1 MHVPLTAASRW
12 ADLAFILVVVL
23 DFFCL
28 GSARLNAAIRAV
40 AAQGVLL
47 SILAVLLAEPGQPIG
62 HVIALPLLALLVKGV
77 AIPRLLYRAMREAG
91 LRQEDRP
98 VVGFVPSLLLGA
110 LGVALAFAFSR
121 SLPLPSPEE
130 HGSLVPTALAT
141 AWTGLLLVI
150 SRTKAATQVLGFLV
164 FENGVFLIGLL
175 LSGVMPFMVEAGL
188 LLDLVAAVFVMG
200 IVMFHINREFSS
212 IDTEKLTAL
221 KD

>member
-1 MHVPLTAASRW
+1 MHLTPTTASRW
-12 ADLAFILVVVL
+12 ADLAFILVVVI

-47 SILAVLLAEPGQPIG
+47 SGLAILFAEPDQPIG
-62 HVIALPLLALLVKGV
+62 HVIALPLIALLVKGV
-77 AIPRLLYRAMREAG
+77 AVPRLLFRAMREAG
-91 LRQEDRP
+91 PRQEDRP

-110 LGVALAFAFSR
+110 IGVALAFAFAR
-121 SLPLPSPEE
+121 SLPLPSPER

-150 SRTKAATQVLGFLV
+150 SRTKASTQVLGFLV